1 MKAFNRLPAPIFF
14 LLTLLAF
21 VVLGCSSSR
30 EAAVEDDVPAAD
42 TLATAEPRINYFAG
56 VDSSVSQAATALAD
70 SSFVNSEQQDE
81 ASDLVVEGRDLVA
94 EADSLLVLSQ
104 DTLAFLR
111 DPVGD
116 DTTSAATRETA
127 LLAFNEGAQALT
139 SYADEGD
146 SLEASALLEEA
157 QSHFERALKINPFDS
172 EARYWLARV
181 YSLRASH
188 LGASEE
194 HAKAL
199 EVLLRLMQMRQDDHA
214 LWANVAKTYEYLGQW
229 LDAARMWL
237 TAAQVALDDVEMD
250 PDGGRAADASV
261 LFTYYVRGERAF
273 VMADSSDA
281 ALRTLDEALRWAAG
295 PDDEAFLEEERAW
308 LLWDDGNLATR
319 KAWDELLALVDREP
333 EAAVVGME
341 DLLGQVRQ
349 RHARFEVRH
358 RLAVLY
364 YTTDRHERAADSLKS
379 LWHDLVQIWLDQ
391 VASPADEALVERVRE
406 DYGTVTY
413 NLALLRY
420 REGNLRAAL
429 AYLLQSE
436 QTGFGQAG
444 RAALEA
450 ALMLRNN
457 IEKALEVAERAEEKM
472 GQLEPAEQKKLL
484 RYMVELHRRRGDREA
499 ARRYVEK
506 YRLLASVL

>member
-42 TLATAEPRINYFAG
+42 TLATAESRIHYFAG
-56 VDSSVSQAATALAD
+56 VDSSVSAATMALAD
-70 SSFVNSEQQDE
+70 NSFVNSEQQEE
-81 ASDLVVEGRDLVA
+81 ASGLVVQGRDLVA
-94 EADSLLVLSQ
+94 EADSLLASQ
-104 DTLAFLR
+104 KDTLAFLR
-111 DPVGD
+111 DPAGK
-116 DTTSAATRETA
+116 DTTSAATREAA
-127 LLAFNEGAQALT
+127 LLAFNEGAQALS
-139 SYADEGD
+139 SYADEAD
-146 SLEASALLEEA
+146 SLEAPALLEEA
-157 QSHFERALKINPFDS
+157 QAHFERALTINPFDA

-181 YSLRASH
+181 YTLRASR

-194 HAKAL
+194 HTKAL
-199 EVLLRLMQMRQDDHA
+199 EVLLRLLQMRQDDHA
-214 LWANVAKTYEYLGQW
+214 LWASVATTYEHLGQW
-229 LDAARMWL
+229 LDAARTWIQ
-237 TAAQVALDDVEMD
+237 AAQVALDDVEMD
-250 PDGGRAADASV
+250 PDGGRAADASI

-273 VMADSSDA
+273 VEADSSGA
-281 ALRTLDEALRWAAG
+281 ALRTLVEAAHWAAG
-295 PDDEAFLEEERAW
+295 PDDEAFLEEERVW
-308 LLWDDGNLATR
+308 LLWDDGNLASR
-319 KAWDELLALVDREP
+319 KAWDELLALVEREP
-333 EAAVVGME
+333 EVAVVGME
-341 DLLGQVRQ
+341 DLLGQVRR

-364 YTTDRHERAADSLKS
+364 YTTDRHEQAADSLQS
-379 LWHDLVQIWLDQ
+379 LWHDLVQVQPGQ
-391 VASPADEALVERVRE
+391 VASLADEALVERVRE
-406 DYGTVTY
+406 DCGTVTY

-436 QTGFGQAG
+436 QTGFGQSG

-457 IEKALEVAERAEEKM
+457 IEKALEVAERAEAKIA
-472 GQLEPAEQKKLL
+472 QLAPAEQKKLL

-506 YRLLASVL
+506 YRLLASVP